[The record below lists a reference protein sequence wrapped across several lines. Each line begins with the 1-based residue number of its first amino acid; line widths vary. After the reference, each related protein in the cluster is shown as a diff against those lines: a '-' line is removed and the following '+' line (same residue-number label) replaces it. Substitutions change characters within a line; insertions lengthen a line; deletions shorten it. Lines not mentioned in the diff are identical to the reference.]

1 MSEVTG
7 QISGRIGMALLTPW
21 VGLVVRRLM
30 QAPGSEQKQER
41 WLCLLGALWCECMMM
56 LKAGLAHQGHGDGG
70 RPGIEI
76 QEMAPVLEP

>member
-21 VGLVVRRLM
+21 VGLVVRRLV

-41 WLCLLGALWCECMMM
+41 RLCLLRAL
-56 LKAGLAHQGHGDGG
+56 
-70 RPGIEI
+70 
-76 QEMAPVLEP
+76 